1 MRQSGVHPSIEYSP
15 DTDLHV
21 KSVHLVYFRMAFAL
35 CSLVVGAVVVWVG
48 GGGGE
53 QHPIGVFAT
62 AAGVVAYSSL
72 ALVAI
77 KFARPDQHRLLRGY
91 NAVLLTMDILS
102 LSALVHFDKGI
113 DSDLYFLYL
122 LPIVLASHT
131 FGRFGIFAT
140 AIGASVAYGAT
151 LIIENLSFLPYLF
164 GNREGLT
171 VAYSQRL
178 WARIFTREAMLVG
191 VSFIWALFCE
201 HMSRVA
207 QQGATRLR
215 GQLDANNML
224 MAETR
229 AQAAREQLI
238 NSLSAS
244 IRSTLDIDRILST
257 TVAHLINAL
266 GANRCAIITQS
277 EHHGDAPTIWQAC
290 DQDDDHGNHSK
301 SSCPVEA
308 TYSPAFCQFA
318 LDNLAHY
325 IELPS
330 GELKKTFVYNAPLQQ
345 DAFALIKPE
354 LEKLE
359 VQSMIAQPIM
369 YGNDSKGV
377 LLIAETE
384 HQRDWTFSEIEMV
397 KAVAGQVAIA
407 IEHGRLVDQLSRK
420 NRDLLQKNLHLDA
433 KNLELRTVQSQLIHQ
448 EKMAS
453 LGRMV
458 AGIAH
463 ELNNPVNFV
472 HGNVPYLREYFE
484 DLKKLVD
491 SIETIPA
498 EYRANTDAIKK
509 SLKYDFL
516 VTDLDNIIADLGEGA
531 ERIRQIIRNLRSFSR
546 LDEAELKE
554 ASIQEGIE
562 STIKILNQYYGRD
575 KIPVDTSFADI
586 PAVTCYPGKLNQ
598 VWMNLLSNAAQ
609 AVSDKPDPMV
619 RVKTELEGEWVT
631 VSISDNG
638 TGIKST
644 DQSKIFEP
652 FYTTKPV
659 GQGTGLGLSICHSI
673 IERHG
678 GNIWFETA
686 LGEGTTFKVK
696 IPLKAEI
703 EEREEAVQ
711 QMALSHE

>member
-1 MRQSGVHPSIEYSP
+1 MQLEAYPPSHF
-15 DTDLHV
+15 DNAADNDLLV

-35 CSLVVGAVVVWVG
+35 VSLMVGAFVFWIGGVDAQPAGVFCTGGAAVG
-48 GGGGE
+48 YTAIALLIIKFTRAE
-53 QHPIGVFAT
+53 QH
-62 AAGVVAYSSL
+62 
-72 ALVAI
+72 
-77 KFARPDQHRLLRGY
+77 RQLRVING
-91 NAVLLTMDILS
+91 VLLFLDVIALS
-102 LSALVHFDKGI
+102 CLVHFTKGI

-122 LPIVLASHT
+122 LPIVLASHI
-131 FGRFGIFAT
+131 FGRVGIFAT
-140 AIGASVAYGAT
+140 AIGASLAYGGT
-151 LIIENLSFLPYLF
+151 LLIENASFIPYLL
-164 GNREGLT
+164 GSHHEGLT
-171 VAYSQRL
+171 AAYSQRL
-178 WARIFTREAMLVG
+178 WVRILTRASMLVG
-191 VSFIWALFCE
+191 VSIIWALFCE

-215 GQLDANNML
+215 GQLDANNRL
-224 MAETR
+224 VAETR
-229 AQAAREQLI
+229 GQAAREQLI
-238 NSLSAS
+238 NALSAA
-244 IRSTLDIDRILST
+244 IRSTLDIDQILGT
-257 TVAHLINAL
+257 TVGQLTVAL
-266 GANRCAIITQS
+266 GVSHCAIITAADS
-277 EHHGDAPTIWQAC
+277 PSDPPATWLQAEE
-290 DQDDDHGNHSK
+290 NL
-301 SSCPVEA
+301 P
-308 TYSPAFCQFA
+308 SPAYSRDFCTFM

-325 IELPS
+325 IELTP
-330 GELKKTFVYNAPLQQ
+330 GEIRKTFTYNAPLQQ
-345 DAFALIKPE
+345 QQFDSIRAE
-354 LEKLE
+354 LDKFD
-359 VQSMIAQPIM
+359 VQSMIVQPIM

-377 LLIAETE
+377 MLIVETR
-384 HQRDWTFSEIEMV
+384 HQRDWTFSEIELV

-407 IEHGRLVDQLSRK
+407 IEHSRLVDQLSRK

-472 HGNVPYLREYFE
+472 HGNLPYLREYFE
-484 DLKKLVD
+484 DLKKIIA
-491 SIETIPA
+491 SIETVPA
-498 EYRANTDAIKK
+498 EYRADVEAIKK
-509 SLKYDFL
+509 RVKYDFL
-516 VTDLDNIIADLGEGA
+516 LTDLDNIIADLGEGA

-575 KIPVDTSFADI
+575 KIPVHTSFAEI
-586 PAVTCYPGKLNQ
+586 PPVVCYPGKLNQ

-609 AVSDKPDPMV
+609 AVADKPDPQ
-619 RVKTELEGEWVT
+619 VKVTTELEGDWVT

-638 TGIKST
+638 TGIKPV

-678 GNIWFETA
+678 GSIWFETA
-686 LGEGTTFKVK
+686 LGSGTTFKVK
-696 IPLKAEI
+696 IPLKADVEQH
-703 EEREEAVQ
+703 EEAVQ
-711 QMALSHE
+711 HPYSAMNTMNTV

>member
-1 MRQSGVHPSIEYSP
+1 MAQIEAHPASYF
-15 DTDLHV
+15 DNTADNDLLV

-35 CSLVVGAVVVWVG
+35 CSLIVGAVVTSVG
-48 GGGGE
+48 GVE
-53 QHPIGVFAT
+53 QQPIGVFCT
-62 AAGVVAYSSL
+62 AAAVVGYTCVALL
-72 ALVAI
+72 ALKNTRANQI
-77 KFARPDQHRLLRGY
+77 KMLKTINGLMIA
-91 NAVLLTMDILS
+91 MDIVS
-102 LSALVHFDKGI
+102 LSALVHFTKGI
-113 DSDLYFLYL
+113 ESDFYFLYL

-131 FGRFGIFAT
+131 FGRVGIFAT
-140 AIGASVAYGAT
+140 ALGASFAYGGT
-151 LIIENLSFLPYLF
+151 MFIENRSFLQYLV
-164 GNREGLT
+164 GDQQGLT

-178 WARIFTREAMLVG
+178 WARILTRAAMLLG
-191 VSFIWALFCE
+191 VSVIWALFCE

-215 GQLDANNML
+215 GQLDANNKL
-224 MAETR
+224 VGETR
-229 AQAAREQLI
+229 GQAAREQLI
-238 NSLSAS
+238 NAVSSS
-244 IRSTLDIDRILST
+244 IRSTLDIDQILST
-257 TVAHLINAL
+257 TVAHLSSAL
-266 GANRCAIITQS
+266 GASRCAIITS
-277 EHHGDAPTIWQAC
+277 ADRPGEAPAMWQASANT
-290 DQDDDHGNHSK
+290 DNKTSETDY
-301 SSCPVEA
+301 SS
-308 TYSPAFCQFA
+308 SFCQFV
-318 LDNLAHY
+318 LENLAHN
-325 IELPS
+325 IEMPH
-330 GELKKTFVYNAPLQQ
+330 GEQLRTFVYNAPLQQ
-345 DAFALIKPE
+345 EAFALLRPE

-369 YGNDSKGV
+369 YGNDSQGV
-377 LLIAETE
+377 ILIAETE
-384 HQRDWTFSEIEMV
+384 HQRDWTFSEIELV

-433 KNLELRTVQSQLIHQ
+433 KNLELRTIQSQLIHQ

-472 HGNVPYLREYFE
+472 HGNVPYLREYFQ
-484 DLKKLVD
+484 DLKKIVQSID
-491 SIETIPA
+491 SVPA
-498 EYRANTDAIKK
+498 EYRGPIDETKE
-509 SLKYDFL
+509 SVKYDFL

-531 ERIRQIIRNLRSFSR
+531 ERIRQIIKNLRSFSR

-575 KIPVDTSFADI
+575 KIPVDTSFADM
-586 PAVTCYPGKLNQ
+586 PAVVCYPGKLNQ

-609 AVSDKPDPMV
+609 AVSDRPDPV
-619 RVKTELEGEWVT
+619 VKVSTELEDDWVT
-631 VSISDNG
+631 VSIRDNG
-638 TGIKST
+638 TGIKTS

-678 GNIWFETA
+678 GSIWFET
-686 LGEGTTFKVK
+686 ETDKGTTFKVR

-703 EEREEAVQ
+703 DEREEAVQ
-711 QMALSHE
+711 HVA

>member
-1 MRQSGVHPSIEYSP
+1 MPLSDANTPSPFEA
-15 DTDLHV
+15 DNDLLV
-21 KSVHLVYFRMAFAL
+21 KSVHLVYFRMGFAL
-35 CSLVVGAVVVWVG
+35 ISLVVGALVAWVG
-48 GGGGE
+48 GPE
-53 QHPIGVFAT
+53 QQPIGVFST
-62 AAGVVAYSSL
+62 AAAVVAYSAL
-72 ALVAI
+72 ALLAI
-77 KFARPDQHRLLRGY
+77 KFTRPEQHRRLRGI
-91 NAVLLTMDILS
+91 NAVLLTMDVLS
-102 LSALVHFDKGI
+102 LSAMVHFTKGI
-113 DSDLYFLYL
+113 ESDFYFLYL

-131 FGRFGIFAT
+131 FGRVGIFAT
-140 AIGASVAYGAT
+140 ALGASIAYAST
-151 LIIENLSFLPYLF
+151 LLIENWSFIPYLF
-164 GNREGLT
+164 GNREGLA

-178 WARIFTREAMLVG
+178 WVRILTRDAMLVG

-215 GQLDANNML
+215 GQLDANNTL
-224 MAETR
+224 VAEMR

-238 NSLSAS
+238 NALSTAV
-244 IRSTLDIDRILST
+244 RSTLDIDQILST
-257 TVAHLINAL
+257 TVAQLSLAL
-266 GANRCAIITQS
+266 GANRCAIITAAEQPG
-277 EHHGDAPTIWQAC
+277 ETTQIWQEAPT
-290 DQDDDHGNHSK
+290 N
-301 SSCPVEA
+301 
-308 TYSPAFCQFA
+308 YSPAFCEFA
-318 LDNLAHY
+318 LENLAHY

-330 GELKKTFVYNAPLQQ
+330 GEHRKTFVYNAPLEQQ
-345 DAFALIKPE
+345 SFALIKPE
-354 LEKLE
+354 LERLQ
-359 VQSMIAQPIM
+359 VQSLIAQPIM
-369 YGNDSKGV
+369 YGSDSKGV
-377 LLIAETE
+377 ILIAETQ
-384 HQRDWTFSEIEMV
+384 HQRDWTFSEIELV

-433 KNLELRTVQSQLIHQ
+433 KNLELRTIQSQLIHN

-472 HGNVPYLREYFE
+472 HGNVPYLREYFN
-484 DLKKLVD
+484 DLKQIVE
-491 SIETIPA
+491 SIQSIPEKYRTETD
-498 EYRANTDAIKK
+498 EIKK
-509 SLKYDFL
+509 RIKYDFM
-516 VTDLDNIIADLGEGA
+516 VTDLDHIIADLGEGA
-531 ERIRQIIRNLRSFSR
+531 ERIRQIIKNLRSFSR

-575 KIPVDTSFADI
+575 KIVPDTSFANM
-586 PAVTCYPGKLNQ
+586 PPVVCYPGKLNQ

-609 AVSDKPDPMV
+609 AVADRPDPH
-619 RVKTELEGEWVT
+619 VKVSTELADDWVT
-631 VSISDNG
+631 VCISDNG
-638 TGIKST
+638 TGIKPT

-678 GNIWFETA
+678 GRIWFETA
-686 LGEGTTFKVK
+686 PGQGTIFKVT
-696 IPLKAEI
+696 IPLRAEP
-703 EEREEAVQ
+703 EDREEGIQ